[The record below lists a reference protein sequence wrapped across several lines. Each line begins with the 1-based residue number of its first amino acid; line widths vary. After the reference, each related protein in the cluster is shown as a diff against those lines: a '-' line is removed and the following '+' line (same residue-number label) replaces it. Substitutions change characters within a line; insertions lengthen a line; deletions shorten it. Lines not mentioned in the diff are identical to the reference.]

1 MNDSTRPRTENSRKP
16 AANYENKH
24 SNSSSSIFE
33 LIVRKVPVS
42 MYIMSESKFVYVNE
56 CLCGLLGYTEEE
68 LLAGDIVLE
77 SVIHP
82 EDLYIVQSRIS
93 RKSGTATEQARY
105 RVRLIRSDGTFLHG
119 EIHSN
124 LSEWDGK
131 PAYIGSVTDVTEEVM
146 AQSRLKESEER
157 YNSLFFENPDAIF
170 SFDMEGNF
178 TNVNPG
184 AVAMSGYTYD
194 ELMEMSFVPMI
205 VPEHLDKALHYFTES
220 LKGNT
225 NCYEVNL
232 FGKDGRLI
240 QLEVTNFPM
249 NQAGKITGAYG
260 IAKDITSRNQN
271 KQLLEEMAFFDHLTK
286 LPNRK
291 LFEDRMRQAFKNSA
305 DTGSETAVLFLN
317 LDRFKYINDSLGY
330 EYGDVF
336 LKQVSL
342 RMLDCVAETVTVGRF
357 AGDEFAVLLPD
368 ASKEIAIGWA
378 KRLNGA
384 LSESVDVLGHQ
395 LALTASIGI
404 ACSDNPDEDLIKQ
417 AESAMLYTKKYSKNS
432 YSLYTKEL
440 NKETGD
446 TLAIERELKSAIR
459 NDEFLIHYQ
468 PIMELKTGKL
478 SAMEALIRWNHPE
491 LGMVPP
497 DRFIPVSEESGQI
510 VAIGKW
516 VLYTACA
523 QNKSWQAAGYAP
535 FRICVNIS
543 TIQLQHPNFVPL
555 VKSILEETGLDAR
568 WLELEV
574 TESILLEDT
583 EALKKSLGNLKALGI
598 SMSIDDFGT
607 GFTSLNYLRQFS
619 FDRVKIDRSF
629 VQDINS
635 DLNGKAITATIITLA
650 HKLGMEVVAEGIED
664 PVQLSYLIEELC
676 NEGQGYYFC
685 RPKAADQHDLL
696 ILHNKTN

>member
-1 MNDSTRPRTENSRKP
+1 MTDSNRPRTENIQKT
-16 AANYENKH
+16 AANQKSRDIK
-24 SNSSSSIFE
+24 SNSSIFE
-33 LIVRKVPVS
+33 LIVQKVPVS
-42 MYIMSESKFVYVNE
+42 MYIMSEEKFVYVNE

-68 LLAGDIVLE
+68 FLSGTIQLE
-77 SVIHP
+77 TVIHP
-82 EDLYIVQSRIS
+82 EDLFIVQSRIS
-93 RKSGTATEQARY
+93 EKSVTIAEQARY
-105 RVRLIRSDGTFLHG
+105 RVRLIRSDGSFLHA

-124 LSEWDGK
+124 ISEWEGRL
-131 PAYIGSVTDVTEEVM
+131 AFIGIVTDVTEEVV
-146 AQSRLKESEER
+146 AQSLLKDSEER

-184 AVAMSGYTYD
+184 ALALSGYTYD
-194 ELMEMSFVPMI
+194 ELMKMSFVPMI
-205 VPEHLDKALHYFTES
+205 VPEHLDKALHYFSEA

-225 NCYEVNL
+225 NCYEVDL
-232 FGKDGRLI
+232 YGKDGKQI
-240 QLEVTNFPM
+240 QIEVTNFPM
-249 NQAGKITGAYG
+249 NQAGWITGAYG
-260 IAKDITSRNQN
+260 IAKNITSRNEH

-291 LFEDRMRQAFKNSA
+291 LFEDRMQQAFKVSNE
-305 DTGSETAVLFLN
+305 TGTELAVLFLN

-330 EYGDVF
+330 EYGDIF
-336 LKQVSL
+336 LKQASL
-342 RMLDCVAETVTVGRF
+342 RMLECVADSATVGRF

-368 ASKEIAIGWA
+368 AGKDTAIAWA
-378 KRLNGA
+378 KRLNEVLA
-384 LSESVDVLGHQ
+384 EPVEVLGHQ

-404 ACSDNPDEDLIKQ
+404 ACTNKTQQDLIKQ
-417 AESAMLYTKKYSKNS
+417 AESAMLYTKKYSKDS
-432 YSLYTKEL
+432 YSLYSHEL
-440 NKETGD
+440 NKETAD
-446 TLAIERELKSAIR
+446 KLAIERELKSAIR

-468 PIMELKTGKL
+468 PIMDLRSSEL

-510 VAIGKW
+510 IAIGKW

-523 QNKSWQAAGYAP
+523 QNKSWQAKGYAP

-555 VKSILEETGLDAR
+555 VKSILEETGLGAK

-583 EALKKSLGNLKALGI
+583 YALKESLRKLKALGI

-629 VQDINS
+629 VQDINN
-635 DLNGKAITATIITLA
+635 DLNGKAITSTIITLA

-664 PVQLSYLIEELC
+664 PVQLSYLNDELC

-696 ILHNKTN
+696 IMNKKMN

>member
-1 MNDSTRPRTENSRKP
+1 MT
-16 AANYENKH
+16 
-24 SNSSSSIFE
+24 SNTSVFE
-33 LIVRKVPVS
+33 LIVQKVPVS
-42 MYIMSESKFVYVNE
+42 IYIISEGKFVYVNE
-56 CLCGLLGYTEEE
+56 CLCMLLGYSEEE
-68 LLAGDIVLE
+68 FISGKIQLND
-77 SVIHP
+77 VIDP
-82 EDLYIVQSRIS
+82 EDLHIVQKRIS
-93 RKSGTATEQARY
+93 EISHSASRQARY
-105 RVRLIRSDGTFLHG
+105 RVKVIKKGGGILHA
-119 EIHSN
+119 EIHSS
-124 LSEWDGK
+124 LSVLEGK
-131 PAYIGSVTDVTEEVM
+131 AAFIGSVTDVTEEVM
-146 AQSRLKESEER
+146 AQSLLKDSEER

-170 SFDMEGNF
+170 SFDMEGKF

-184 AVAMSGYTYD
+184 ALALSGYSHE

-205 VPEHLDKALHYFTES
+205 VPEHLERALYYFSES
-220 LKGNT
+220 LKGKT
-225 NCYEVNL
+225 SRYEIDVNIKGGEL
-232 FGKDGRLI
+232 V

-249 NQAGKITGAYG
+249 SQAGKITGAYG
-260 IAKDITSRNQN
+260 IAKDITSRNEH
-271 KQLLEEMAFFDHLTK
+271 KKLLEEMAFFDHLTK

-291 LFEDRMRQAFKNSA
+291 LFEDRMQQAMKLSS
-305 DTGSETAVLFLN
+305 DTGTEPAVLFLN

-330 EYGDVF
+330 EYGDIF

-342 RMLDCVAETVTVGRF
+342 RMVECMHDSATVGRF

-368 ASKEIAIGWA
+368 AGQEAAIEWA
-378 KRLNGA
+378 QRLNEA
-384 LSESVDVLGHQ
+384 LAEPVEVLGHQ
-395 LALTASIGI
+395 LSLTASIGI
-404 ACSDNPDEDLIKQ
+404 ACSDKKIQEDLIKQ
-417 AESAMLYTKKYSKNS
+417 AESAMLYTKKYSKDS
-432 YSLYTKEL
+432 YSIYSNEL
-440 NKETGD
+440 IKETAD
-446 TLAIERELKSAIR
+446 KLTIERELKSAIR
-459 NDEFLIHYQ
+459 NEEFLLHYQ
-468 PIMELKTGKL
+468 PIMNLRTGEL

-523 QNKSWQAAGYAP
+523 QNKSWQNRGYAP

-555 VKSILEETGLDAR
+555 VKSILEETGLEAG

-583 EALKKSLGNLKALGI
+583 EALKESLRKLKALGI

-635 DLNGKAITATIITLA
+635 DLNGKAITSTIITLA

-664 PVQLSYLIEELC
+664 PVQLAYLNDELC

-696 ILHNKTN
+696 IISKKKL

>member
-1 MNDSTRPRTENSRKP
+1 MNNRNRPTIENIQETAVSNR
-16 AANYENKH
+16 NKETI
-24 SNSSSSIFE
+24 SNKSVFE
-33 LIVRKVPVS
+33 LIVQTVPVS
-42 MYIMSESKFVYVNE
+42 MYVMSEGKFVYVNE
-56 CLCGLLGYTEEE
+56 SLCTLLGYTEEKF
-68 LLAGDIVLE
+68 LSGDISLE
-77 SVIHP
+77 NVIHP
-82 EDLYIVQSRIS
+82 EDLSIVLSRIS
-93 RKSGTATEQARY
+93 GIAQVAAEQLRY
-105 RVRLIRSDGTFLHG
+105 RVRLIRSDGNFLHA
-119 EIHSN
+119 EIHST
-124 LSEWDGK
+124 LSEWNGK
-131 PAYIGSVTDVTEEVM
+131 PAFIGSVTDVTEEVM

-170 SFDMEGNF
+170 SFDMEGKF

-184 AVAMSGYTYD
+184 ALALSGYTFD
-194 ELMEMSFVPMI
+194 ELMEMSFAPMI
-205 VPEHLDKALHYFTES
+205 VPEHLDKALNYFSEA

-225 NCYEVNL
+225 NCYEVDL
-232 FGKDGRLI
+232 YGKDKRLI

-249 NQAGKITGAYG
+249 TQQGKITGAYG
-260 IAKDITSRNQN
+260 IAKDITSRNEH
-271 KQLLEEMAFFDHLTK
+271 KLLLEELAFFDHLTK

-291 LFEDRMRQAFKNSA
+291 LFDDRLQQAFKILN
-305 DTGSETAVLFLN
+305 DKGTEYAVLFLN

-330 EYGDVF
+330 EYGDIF
-336 LKQVSL
+336 LKQVSR
-342 RMLDCVAETVTVGRF
+342 RMVECVDDSATVGRF

-368 ASKEIAIGWA
+368 VNKETAIDWA
-378 KRLNGA
+378 KKLNRV
-384 LSESVDVLGHQ
+384 LSEPVEVLGQQ
-395 LALTASIGI
+395 LSLTVSIGI
-404 ACSDNPDEDLIKQ
+404 ACSNKTHEDLIKQ
-417 AESAMLYTKKYSKNS
+417 AESAMLYTKKYCKDS
-432 YSLYTKEL
+432 YSLYSYEL
-440 NKETGD
+440 NKETVD
-446 TLAIERELKSAIR
+446 KLTIERELKAAVR

-468 PIMELKTGKL
+468 PIMDLKTGEL

-497 DRFIPVSEESGQI
+497 DCFIPVSEESGQI

-523 QNKSWQAAGYAP
+523 QNMSWQKRGYAP

-543 TIQLQHPNFVPL
+543 TIQLQHPNFVQL
-555 VKSILEETGLDAR
+555 VKSILEETGLEAG

-574 TESILLEDT
+574 TESILLEET
-583 EALKKSLGNLKALGI
+583 EVLKESLGKLKALGI

-629 VQDINS
+629 VQDINN
-635 DLNGKAITATIITLA
+635 DLNGKAITSTIITLA

-664 PVQLSYLIEELC
+664 SVQLSYLADELC

-696 ILHNKTN
+696 AMNKK